1 MPVNNYE
8 PDFEREC
15 ILVNKVYNE
24 WLWLIAQPIAFRFL
38 RFPTSSQCSG
48 LKLLILKLLA

>member
-24 WLWLIAQPIAFRFL
+24 CTVLIANIIPIPL
-38 RFPTSSQCSG
+38 VSHQQSM
-48 LKLLILKLLA
+48 

>member
-1 MPVNNYE
+1 MPYEGYE

-24 WLWLIAQPIAFRFL
+24 CVIIDCPIYRIPIPPDI
-38 RFPTSSQCSG
+38 RQ
-48 LKLLILKLLA
+48 LLT